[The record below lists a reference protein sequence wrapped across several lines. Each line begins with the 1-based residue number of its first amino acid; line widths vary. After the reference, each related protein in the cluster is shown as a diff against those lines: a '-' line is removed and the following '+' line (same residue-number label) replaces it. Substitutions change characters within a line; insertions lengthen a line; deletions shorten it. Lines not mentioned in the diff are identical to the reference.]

1 MSKSLCYIEYKKA
14 TETGYD
20 TVLVNKTDTAS
31 GIEMIYNF
39 SKLTPDTV
47 YNYRVHA
54 ATLNSSEERVIEG
67 SFKTLSG
74 NSTTTIYGT
83 AAYNDSLPDDVK
95 NKPIYINLY
104 RGNTIVGGEVVTS
117 ADNTRYMFTGVSDG
131 TYRIV
136 ATNGTL
142 TKEASVTVADGMIT
156 YPETYSTTG
165 GINFVLSG
173 LSTDVILDDGDVEI
187 AVDGL
192 DKIYNNSYYKG
203 NVTDDDLRIVQNGG
217 RIDIALHASYIKVS
231 DVTSEEQGI
240 FADKLGSRTEIVRY
254 IRLYI
259 VKNVYNEFGNLE
271 YSQNLTRLYEPV
283 TISFPLEDLAGEN
296 IKVAS
301 LHAEGTDYL
310 FKSWTDASEVTLT
323 HDYVIIN
330 TDRFSTY
337 ALYRVTQPKT
347 YTVVWKDGDGNILKT
362 ETVEEGASATPPEGT
377 PTKTPTKDYTYTFE
391 GWDQDYTNVTKDMVI
406 LAWFYSTKRD
416 DTTEDPGTTEN
427 PGTTEQPGTTEG
439 PKAPNANVTPGGNG
453 ANGGQNTSKNPVKYT
468 YMGATGSPQTG
479 DATPIV
485 LLVCAIVFA
494 GAGIVVTIKKRKSF

>member
-1 MSKSLCYIEYKKA
+1 MAKGSFKADGSATYTIVAYDNAGNKSAEVSFEPLGLEVTPVTAITNTTAHIEAQVIQGTNPLSKSLCYIEYKKA
-14 TETGYD
+14 TETSYD

-95 NKPIYINLY
+95 DKPIYINLY

-217 RIDIALHASYIKVS
+217 RIDIALHASCIKVS

-337 ALYRVTQPKT
+337 ALYLSL
-347 YTVVWKDGDGNILKT
+347 IH
-362 ETVEEGASATPPEGT
+362 
-377 PTKTPTKDYTYTFE
+377 
-391 GWDQDYTNVTKDMVI
+391 I
-406 LAWFYSTKRD
+406 
-416 DTTEDPGTTEN
+416 
-427 PGTTEQPGTTEG
+427 
-439 PKAPNANVTPGGNG
+439 
-453 ANGGQNTSKNPVKYT
+453 
-468 YMGATGSPQTG
+468 
-479 DATPIV
+479 
-485 LLVCAIVFA
+485 
-494 GAGIVVTIKKRKSF
+494 